1 MNYFCAAA
9 ETLYNN
15 ANCSIK
21 LKHGT
26 TSRFELKRG
35 IRQGCP
41 ISPYLFLLVT
51 QLLSVYVKKSS
62 LKGISIVNR
71 EIIISQLA
79 DDTTLFLKNSDQIP
93 TAINVVKNFFLQRLK
108 V

>member
-1 MNYFCAAA
+1 MKIVLFNFYIFAKLLTLWSIFLYFLFKVFFEFGEFFCAAV

-26 TSRFELKRG
+26 TSRFYLKIG

-41 ISPYLFLLVT
+41 ISPYIFLLVT
-51 QLLSVYVKKSS
+51 QLLSMQVKNKKV
-62 LKGISIVNR
+62 LLMV
-71 EIIISQLA
+71 SQL
-79 DDTTLFLKNSDQIP
+79 QID
-93 TAINVVKNFFLQRLK
+93 KLL
-108 V
+108 